1 MILLKWKRLKE
12 IWVFKKEAVWIFI
25 ATQKKRYFLH
35 IVLLV
40 VFLILLLINAFNILT
55 NRSTSYLGIL
65 SNGLLAIAMILQIR
79 AYKKQNK

>member
-1 MILLKWKRLKE
+1 MD
-12 IWVFKKEAVWIFI
+12 FYSNP
-25 ATQKKRYFLH
+25 KKRYFLH

-40 VFLILLLINAFNILT
+40 VFLILLLINAFNILI